1 MITKRDYKNMIVS
14 HPANTISKFKL
25 SKMKREELANYWEKI
40 TKDNRF
46 TDKKSLLYS
55 DHETDNETVHETNH
69 ETVHETV
76 HETIHEKKIKE
87 PIDEPIDEP
96 ILTLD
101 DMHKKIQYKKSQ
113 SPKLDVVDEGDEE
126 SITPSKLK
134 KIIEVA
140 KMYFIDNMDSNNLEE
155 LVNEVNDIVNDSLDE
170 CIGLSKRG
178 EIKIIDDFNQ
188 FIKKYIS

>member
-1 MITKRDYKNMIVS
+1 MITKKDYKNMIVS
-14 HPANTISKFKL
+14 HPGNTISKFKL
-25 SKMKREELANYWEKI
+25 SKMRREELANYWEKI

-46 TDKKSLLYS
+46 TDKKSVLYS
-55 DHETDNETVHETNH
+55 DNETDNETNHETN
-69 ETVHETV
+69 HETV

-87 PIDEPIDEP
+87 PIDDPIEEP

-101 DMHKKIQYKKSQ
+101 DMHKKIQYKKLLA
-113 SPKLDVVDEGDEE
+113 PKIDIVEEGDDE

-140 KMYFIDNMDSNNLEE
+140 KMYFVDHLGSTDLEE

-188 FIKKYIS
+188 FIKKYTS